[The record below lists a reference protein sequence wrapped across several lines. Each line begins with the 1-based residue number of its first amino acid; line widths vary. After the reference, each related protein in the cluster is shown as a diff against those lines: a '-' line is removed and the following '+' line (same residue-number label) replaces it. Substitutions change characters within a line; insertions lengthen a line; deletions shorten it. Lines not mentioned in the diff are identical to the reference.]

1 MRCHRRV
8 EGLIKMIRLEGE
20 ARSINCCGRVK
31 KRLGRL
37 GKKAIRSLKKSFV
50 RKGWGEDRI
59 AGG

>member
-1 MRCHRRV
+1 
-8 EGLIKMIRLEGE
+8 MIRLEGE